1 MKTCCPSCQTT
12 FRVTPEQI
20 RVRAGKV
27 RCGQCRAVFNAIDH
41 LLDEDGLVAVQATP
55 QAVTDLEMAT
65 AAPSAAASPG
75 REEERLAVSQ
85 AEAEVAPPGESE
97 SVPAGESDPA
107 LPDGRQGESLSGPCE
122 QAIAAIPRQGGAAD
136 GPGLPQETGTSTGDS
151 QWLEGMTSKPAL
163 PADRSLTRLFAI
175 AASVLAVTLLGQMV
189 FHFRSA
195 IAINA
200 PGLRPVLEALS
211 DALGTDMP
219 LPRQAE
225 LVSIETSDLQTDVA
239 RNKLLALQATL
250 RNRAPYAQAYPALEL
265 TLTDTN
271 DKAVAR
277 RVWLPDEYLPPAS
290 LEGKSFP
297 ANSDLDV
304 RLWLE
309 TREINAAGY
318 RLYVFY
324 P

>member
-1 MKTCCPSCQTT
+1 MKTCCPSCQTI
-12 FRVTPEQI
+12 FRVSPEQI
-20 RVRAGKV
+20 RARAGKV
-27 RCGQCRAVFNAIDH
+27 RCGQCRAVFNAIDR

-55 QAVTDLEMAT
+55 QPVTDPDV
-65 AAPSAAASPG
+65 APALPIAAAAPG
-75 REEERLAVSQ
+75 REEERIAVS
-85 AEAEVAPPGESE
+85 AAEVELPGESE
-97 SVPAGESDPA
+97 GAPVGERYSS
-107 LPDGRQGESLSGPCE
+107 LPDSSQGESLSASSE
-122 QAIAAIPRQGGAAD
+122 QALAAIPCQGSKAETPD
-136 GPGLPQETGTSTGDS
+136 LPRETITSTGDS
-151 QWLEGMTSKPAL
+151 RWLEGMANKPV
-163 PADRSLTRLFAI
+163 PPVDRSVTRPFAI
-175 AASVLAVTLLGQMV
+175 AASVLVVTLVAQMV
-189 FHFRSA
+189 FHFRSV
-195 IAINA
+195 IAIKA

-225 LVSIETSDLQTDVA
+225 LVSIETSDLQTDA
-239 RNKLLALQATL
+239 GRNKLLALQATL

-290 LEGKSFP
+290 LQEKSFP
-297 ANSDLDV
+297 ANSDVDV

-309 TREINAAGY
+309 AREINAAGY

>member
-27 RCGQCRAVFNAIDH
+27 RCGHCRAVFNAIDH

-55 QAVTDLEMAT
+55 QAVTDLEVAT
-65 AAPSAAASPG
+65 AAPSADASPG
-75 REEERLAVSQ
+75 REKERLAVSQ
-85 AEAEVAPPGESE
+85 AEAEAALPGESE
-97 SVPAGESDPA
+97 KVTAGESGPA
-107 LPDGRQGESLSGPCE
+107 LPDGRQGESLSVPCE
-122 QAIAAIPRQGGAAD
+122 QAIVAIPRQGGSTD
-136 GPGLPQETGTSTGDS
+136 GPGLPQEAGTSTGDS

-163 PADRSLTRLFAI
+163 PADHSLTRLFAI

-211 DALGTDMP
+211 EALGTDMP

-277 RVWLPDEYLPPAS
+277 RVWLPDEYLPAAS